1 MTDPVPRTCSEIT
14 QDESDQHGERNSR
27 PLEEFRSKPAY
38 VLLGDPGSGKTTA
51 FEVESRE
58 LGEDAI
64 FVSARDFLT
73 FSVNSH
79 PEWHGKTLFID
90 GLDEVRAGLSDA
102 RTPFDA
108 IRGRLDRLAKPPFR
122 ISCREADWLGN
133 NDREHL
139 ASVSQDSKVTTLRL
153 DPLTDSDI
161 AYILN
166 SHAGVGD
173 AENFM
178 SEARERGIH
187 ELLANPQTLNMLAD
201 VVGGNTGW
209 PASRLETFDQACRK
223 MAEERNKE
231 HAYATYPPPPDQTLD
246 AAGHLCAVQ
255 LISGAA
261 GFSLSHIESETDYP
275 AFDVCGYESPEVLR
289 FALATRLFKGEGEGE
304 GEGEGYFTPVHRHVA
319 EFLGA
324 RHLAK
329 LISDGLPAR
338 RVISLIAGADGVV
351 VTELRGLSAWLAA
364 HSRTAR
370 GALIKSDP
378 VGVGLYGDIRE
389 FSPEEK
395 RKLILSLNREV
406 NRLDYKTRFAPA
418 FAPLASTDLESTLR
432 DELTKSDRDVDHQ
445 LVVEFL
451 LSVLRGGTSLPSLS
465 EILLEIVHD
474 ETRWPRVTEAALDA
488 FIHNSGDSRER
499 TSKLRQLLADIRAGR
514 VADSDD
520 ELLGTLLTHL
530 YPWEIQSSEVWDYL
544 GKQGDTRLIGRYQS
558 FWDRSLLRRS
568 SDGQV
573 AELLDYL
580 QERLPGLQSALESRF
595 LDHLPIKLLARGLQA
610 HGDELD
616 TARLY
621 NWLSAGAFR
630 GWEGPRRLHKS
641 DEAIVEVRT
650 WLEERPNLQKAV
662 IREGLVRCADSD
674 DFWLCASSL
683 WSSLH
688 GSTLPPD
695 FGLWTLECAVEFLK
709 TKPQLSDF
717 FFQSAVRLHNEGIG
731 NHGLTRSVLVE
742 RVRGH
747 ELLEKQL
754 ANLLDPP
761 IHPAEMQRRQE
772 IETHDE
778 EDKLRQEEWIDFIRA
793 NVDALR
799 ENRAAPKLLHHLAEA
814 YYGELPTWSSSITGE
829 QRIREQLGNDEDL
842 TKAALSGLRETVLR
856 DDVPGVEDILR
867 LRSECRMHYLALPF
881 LAGLDEVE
889 RTEPAETGRLN
900 ESRMR
905 KAVAFYYCTAVHSG
919 NDATWYL
926 KLLDAS
932 PDLVAEVLV
941 EFAVSA
947 IRRGEEIIPDL
958 ERLAQMKNH
967 AQVARHAIIP
977 ILRAFP
983 VRCTL
988 KQVRALDSMLW
999 AALQHVEYVPLQR
1012 LIEKK
1017 LSLRSMNAAQRVH
1030 WLAAGIL
1037 IAPGKYLKPLEE
1049 FADGRETRIRQLA
1062 AFFCPGTHLH
1072 FLTDGLRTPTLKT
1085 LVKLMGTSF
1094 GPVTP
1099 DGWVT
1104 LEMDASDQ
1112 VGRMIQRLASMP
1124 GIDATRALETL
1135 SSDPALHRWHYLIVD
1150 ALDRQRVVHRDA
1162 AYRHPSLEQIC
1173 RTLGNQ
1179 SPANPSDLSALVT
1192 DRLCDLAVEI
1202 RTANTDD
1209 WRQYWNENSHGKPQS
1224 PKHEDA
1230 CRDALLSDLRT
1241 RLPEGVDAQP
1251 EGQYAGDKR
1260 ADIRVS
1266 YQGFNVPVEIKKS
1279 THRDLWSAAR
1289 NQLVAKYTSDPA
1301 TGGYGIYLVF
1311 WFGESDCQ
1319 PAPSGPRP
1327 STAEELRQR
1336 LQATLTDD
1344 EARKISICVVDVSPA
1359 GKV

>member
-1 MTDPVPRTCSEIT
+1 MTKPIPRTCTEIAR
-14 QDESDQHGERNSR
+14 DESDQHGEKKSR
-27 PLEEFRSKPAY
+27 PLKESRSKPAY
-38 VLLGDPGSGKTTA
+38 VLLGDPGAGKSTA
-51 FEVESRE
+51 FKVES
-58 LGEDAI
+58 GEVGEEAI
-64 FVSARDFLT
+64 LITARDFIT
-73 FSVNSH
+73 FSVSSH
-79 PEWHGKTLFID
+79 PEWQGKTLFID
-90 GLDEVRAGLSDA
+90 GLDEVRAGTSDA
-102 RTPFDA
+102 LSAFHEIRT
-108 IRGRLDRLAKPPFR
+108 RLDDLGRPCFR
-122 ISCREADWLGN
+122 ISCREADWLGDY
-133 NDREHL
+133 DRRHL
-139 ASVSQDSKVTTLRL
+139 AAVSPDSAITTLRL
-153 DPLTDSDI
+153 DPLTDPDI
-161 AYILN
+161 ERLL
-166 SHAGVGD
+166 D
-173 AENFM
+173 AHPRVDNAQSFV

-187 ELLANPQTLNMLAD
+187 DLLANPQTLNMLAD
-201 VVGGNTGW
+201 VVVGNKGW
-209 PASRLETFDQACRK
+209 PASRLETFDQACRR
-223 MAEERNKE
+223 MADERNEE
-231 HAYATYPPPPDQTLD
+231 HAYATHLPAPDQTLD

-261 GFSLSHIESETDYP
+261 GFSLKHNESDADYP
-275 AFDVCGYESPEVLR
+275 AYDACEYESPDRLR
-289 FALATRLFKGEGEGE
+289 QTLSTRLFKGVSVGR
-304 GEGEGYFTPVHRHVA
+304 FAPVHRHTA

-329 LISDGLPAR
+329 LIGDGLSTR
-338 RVISLIAGADGVV
+338 RVLALIAGEDGVV

-370 GALIKSDP
+370 EELITSDP
-378 VGVGLYGDIRE
+378 IGVGLYGDIRG
-389 FSPEEK
+389 FSPDEK

-406 NRLDYKTRFAPA
+406 ARLPYKLRFAAA
-418 FAPLASTDLESTLR
+418 FAPLASPDMESTLR
-432 DELTKSDRDVDHQ
+432 DELTKSDRDGDHQ

-451 LSVLRGGTSLPSLS
+451 LSVLRGGTPLPSLS
-465 EILLEIVHD
+465 EIMLDIVRD
-474 ETRWPRVTEAALDA
+474 YSWWPRVTEPALDA
-488 FIHNSGDSRER
+488 FIHNSADDPESI
-499 TSKLRQLLADIRAGR
+499 SKLRQLLEEIRAGR
-514 VADSDD
+514 VADPDH
-520 ELLGTLLTHL
+520 ELLGTLLAHL
-530 YPWEIQSSEVWDYL
+530 YPREVQPSEVWDYL
-544 GKQGDTRLIGRYQS
+544 GKQGDTRLIGRYQI

-829 QRIREQLGNDEDL
+829 QRIRAQLGNDEDL

-856 DDVPGVEDILR
+856 DDAPEIEEIIR
-867 LRSECRMHYLALPF
+867 LRSESSMHYLALPF
-881 LAGLDEVE
+881 LAGVDEIQ
-889 RTEPAETGRLN
+889 RTEPAELCQLN
-900 ESRMR
+900 ESQMR
-905 KAVAFYYCTAVHSG
+905 KALAFYYCTPVYRG
-919 NDATWYL
+919 NDARWYL
-926 KLLDAS
+926 MWLDSS
-932 PDLVAEVLV
+932 PDLVADVLI
-941 EFAVSA
+941 ECAVSA
-947 IRRGEEIIPDL
+947 IRSGEEIIPDL
-958 ERLAQMKNH
+958 ERLAHMKNH
-967 AQVARHAIIP
+967 AQVARHASMP

-983 VRCTL
+983 VRCAL
-988 KQVRALDSMLW
+988 KQIRALDSMLW
-999 AALQHVEYVPLQR
+999 SALQHVDNVSLQR
-1012 LIEKK
+1012 LVEKK
-1017 LSLRSMNAAQRVH
+1017 LSRRSMNAAQRVH
-1030 WLAAGIL
+1030 WLAAGVL
-1037 IAPGKYLKPLEE
+1037 VAPATYRKPLEN
-1049 FADGRETRIRQLA
+1049 FVAGREARIRQLA
-1062 AFFCPGTHLH
+1062 AFLCSGDRLPSLLDDLLPVLSLKLFV
-1072 FLTDGLRTPTLKT
+1072 GLL
-1085 LVKLMGTSF
+1085 GCSF
-1094 GPVTP
+1094 QPH
-1099 DGWVT
+1099 
-1104 LEMDASDQ
+1104 ASDGFVVPTIEGSTRVQ
-1112 VGRMIQRLASMP
+1112 LMIQQLANRP
-1124 GIDATRALETL
+1124 GQDATQALEDL
-1135 SSDPALHRWHYLIVD
+1135 SADPALRLWRGM
-1150 ALDRQRVVHRDA
+1150 LDRSLDAQRVIHRDA
-1162 AYRHPSLEQIC
+1162 AYRHPNVEQIC
-1173 RTLGNQ
+1173 KTLRNQ
-1179 SPANPSDLSALVT
+1179 APANPSDLAALVL
-1192 DRLCDLAVEI
+1192 DRLIDLAANI
-1202 RTANTDD
+1202 HTGNTDD
-1209 WRQYWNENSHGKPQS
+1209 WRQYWNEQRPDMPPT
-1224 PKHEDA
+1224 PKHEDK
-1230 CRDALLSDLRT
+1230 CRDALLSDLRM

-1266 YQGFNVPVEIKKS
+1266 YDDFNVPVEVKKS
-1279 THRDLWSAAR
+1279 KHPKLWSASR
-1289 NQLVAKYTSDPA
+1289 NQLIAKYTSDPA

-1311 WFGESDCQ
+1311 WSGETEI
-1319 PAPSGPRP
+1319 PAAPSGPRP
-1327 STAEELRQR
+1327 STPEELCRR

-1359 GKV
+1359 GTV